1 VYPRV
6 TLTQAT
12 AIVASLRNTV
22 RAQGREVSAEDL
34 ACPICGTCY
43 PSPMQLVLHIEQHE
57 AVGGEHDA
65 R

>member
-12 AIVASLRNTV
+12 TLVASLRNTV

-43 PSPMQLVLHIEQHE
+43 PSPLTLTLHLEGH
-57 AVGGEHDA
+57 EHDVVPGV
-65 R
+65 

>member
-12 AIVASLRNTV
+12 ALVASLRSTV

-34 ACPICGTCY
+34 ACVACGNRY
-43 PSPMQLVLHIEQHE
+43 PSVLALTLHLEQHE
-57 AVGGEHDA
+57 LSEVK
-65 R
+65 